1 MNKHNDLI
9 ARCIVGSY
17 QHRAS
22 WGSCKYR
29 TADCSTDRT
38 ADCLSY
44 FKYAN
49 QDLFQS
55 TFHSL
60 LVIVNT

>member
-1 MNKHNDLI
+1 MNKHNDFI

-44 FKYAN
+44 FKYAINIYSN
-49 QDLFQS
+49 QLY
-55 TFHSL
+55 T
-60 LVIVNT
+60 VY